1 MPMYNLSEYS
11 DNYSMTSGTFWK
23 YYRDEINDSANENN
37 DVDNY
42 RINNNKTTTS
52 EFFEY
57 KTKIISRTPNDNNI
71 LLLDAY

>member
-1 MPMYNLSEYS
+1 MPMHNLSEYS

-57 KTKIISRTPNDNNI
+57 KTKIIGRTPNDNNI